1 MVTAEANRPTEDPD
15 ALDYLF
21 RARAAGWRPPS
32 RHKYAEQIH
41 LLERALALDP
51 LSIEARTFLA
61 IALTSR
67 VISGMA
73 DAATADIAR
82 AEEIAGQVVEALPR
96 NPLMHFAKGQV
107 LRAQYRFG
115 EAIPEY
121 EAAIERNRNFVSTLH
136 PLGQCKLFVGLI
148 QETIPLEE
156 QAIRLSPRDPELLG
170 VWYSQIGLVHLLQ
183 SRTDQAIIWLEKAR
197 GVMPGRPDVHAS
209 LAAAYALKGGT
220 ESAAAELAEAA
231 LEQRRPV
238 YEHRPIKG
246 RRKFRSAEDLGLVR
260 SHLFRRSAQG
270 RDAGG
275 VRRAASSNSAVEWR

>member
-170 VWYSQIGLVHLLQ
+170 VRYSQIGLVHLLQ

-220 ESAAAELAEAA
+220 ESAAAELAEART
-231 LEQRRPV
+231 LSSD
-238 YEHRPIKG
+238 G
-246 RRKFRSAEDLGLVR
+246 RYTSIVR
-260 SHLFRRSAQG
+260 SKAVGNFGVPKISALFEATYF
-270 RDAGG
+270 AGLRKAG
-275 VRRAASSNSAVEWR
+275 MPEA